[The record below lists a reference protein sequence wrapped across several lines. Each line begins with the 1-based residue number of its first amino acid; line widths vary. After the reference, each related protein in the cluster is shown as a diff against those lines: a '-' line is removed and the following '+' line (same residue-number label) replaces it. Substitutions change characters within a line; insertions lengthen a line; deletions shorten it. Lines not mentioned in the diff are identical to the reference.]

1 MAAKKT
7 PRKEVNASDF
17 LEDLKDDAEKT
28 VDEVVSVIDDAAKK
42 LEGKTVQQ
50 LKYLHDE
57 AVVLEDAAKKYLH
70 ILRQRAVNLATT
82 VDDSVDKDIIAA
94 KAKIV
99 EAEAWVREIELR
111 LEGEYRDIWGSKY
124 GRTDKDWTDK

>member
-1 MAAKKT
+1 
-7 PRKEVNASDF
+7 
-17 LEDLKDDAEKT
+17 
-28 VDEVVSVIDDAAKK
+28 
-42 LEGKTVQQ
+42 
-50 LKYLHDE
+50 
-57 AVVLEDAAKKYLH
+57 
-70 ILRQRAVNLATT
+70 
-82 VDDSVDKDIIAA
+82 VDKDIIAA